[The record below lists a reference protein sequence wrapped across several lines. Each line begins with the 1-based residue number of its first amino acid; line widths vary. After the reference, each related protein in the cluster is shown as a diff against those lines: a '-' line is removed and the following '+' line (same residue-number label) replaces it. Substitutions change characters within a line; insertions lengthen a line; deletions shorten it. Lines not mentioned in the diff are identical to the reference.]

1 MMSNW
6 GKIKLPETRILFN
19 YSYLEHVKDGHHASD
34 RAPILSLILFFTLKK
49 FNTWIVIDGYNL
61 IYVHNGW
68 ESKKKQ
74 LRVDDMA
81 QTKKTGI

>member
-1 MMSNW
+1 MMSNR
-6 GKIKLPETRILFN
+6 GKIKLPETGILF
-19 YSYLEHVKDGHHASD
+19 D
-34 RAPILSLILFFTLKK
+34 LFIFRVPERWTPCLGSSTNTISHTFFALKK
-49 FNTWIVIDGYNL
+49 FNTWIFIDGYNL